1 MKYCEHFLLAVMA
14 ISIALPVYSDD
25 HGNSSSNATWI
36 APGST
41 GVVALFETDI
51 DRDWFRFT
59 AAPLT
64 VYTIQVNN
72 ITLWDNSFSIKAF
85 AQGSDLIVTN
95 SAFSNSP
102 SRIIW
107 TNIGGVR
114 SYYLGVSA
122 LFEFTT
128 GTYSVVIST
137 NDYDLDGDGMA
148 DNWELIQFNT
158 LTNGAAAD
166 NDGDGFSNMD
176 EYQAGTAPTNDSSQL
191 EVTNVWRQSGNSAIA
206 WPGAAFGTYR
216 VEATTNLRQSVN
228 WVFLNRVY
236 RSGIPGPEQFID
248 TGNSNKFLHYRVVYE
263 P

>member
-1 MKYCEHFLLAVMA
+1 MKYFTQQFLLALA
-14 ISIALPVYSDD
+14 ILTALPVYSDD
-25 HGNSSSNATWI
+25 HGNSSTNATWI

-41 GVVALFETDI
+41 GLVAQFETDI

-59 AAPLT
+59 AAPLI

-72 ITLWDNSFSIKAF
+72 ITLWDNVFSIKAF

-102 SRIIW
+102 GRIIW
-107 TNIGGVR
+107 TNTGGVR

-148 DNWELIQFNT
+148 DNWEILQFNT

-166 NDGDGFSNMD
+166 DDGDGFSNMD
-176 EYQAGTAPTNDSSQL
+176 EYQTGTAPTNYFSQL
-191 EVTNVWRQSGNSAIA
+191 AVTNLWRQSGNSAIA

-216 VEATTNLRQSVN
+216 VEATTNLRQAVD
-228 WVFLNRVY
+228 WVFINRVY

-248 TGNSNKFLHYRVVYE
+248 TGNSNNFLHYRVIYE